1 VESGAFAALDAHNL
15 SESIQRITTLMI
27 NIERW
32 SAQKLTMEETL
43 KAEEQDWI

>member
-1 VESGAFAALDAHNL
+1 MTQDAQNL

-32 SAQKLTMEETL
+32 TAQKLQMEETL
-43 KAEEQDWI
+43 KAEE